1 MVPEGRCRE
10 RTDRRADRLPSEYE
24 KTLRDLDV
32 RFLGAAPSRRGQPEP
47 PAGPLL
53 SRFRNLGGLD
63 EGKLVAGTWGDMSS
77 DLHQLLR
84 IFAETRCAMM
94 GRAAGWKGEADGML
108 GKVMGEVRRA
118 FSVVVV
124 RSQAMCLL
132 ERLAQLGPGARAAAQ
147 RRQVTLRL
155 EERRRQE
162 RQAYSLAHERRGWE
176 GHSSSDPKDL

>member
-63 EGKLVAGTWGDMSS
+63 EGKLVAGPWGDMSS
-77 DLHQLLR
+77 DS
-84 IFAETRCAMM
+84 AT
-94 GRAAGWKGEADGML
+94 W
-108 GKVMGEVRRA
+108 
-118 FSVVVV
+118 
-124 RSQAMCLL
+124 
-132 ERLAQLGPGARAAAQ
+132 
-147 RRQVTLRL
+147 
-155 EERRRQE
+155 
-162 RQAYSLAHERRGWE
+162 
-176 GHSSSDPKDL
+176 

>member
-1 MVPEGRCRE
+1 MSAGKTWFPRGAAGKGA
-10 RTDRRADRLPSEYE
+10 DRRADRLPSEYE

-84 IFAETRCAMM
+84 IFAETRCAKMD
-94 GRAAGWKGEADGML
+94 RAAG
-108 GKVMGEVRRA
+108 
-118 FSVVVV
+118 
-124 RSQAMCLL
+124 
-132 ERLAQLGPGARAAAQ
+132 
-147 RRQVTLRL
+147 
-155 EERRRQE
+155 
-162 RQAYSLAHERRGWE
+162 
-176 GHSSSDPKDL
+176 